1 LIAEIGTRAVEMV
14 SEKLAIERMAVLE
27 IARSE
32 NAADIVV
39 VFGCLEMVVLGIEK
53 EAVGPEM
60 AR

>member
-1 LIAEIGTRAVEMV
+1 MV